1 MNAAA
6 LDHITDVDVLRAEIA
21 KRDAEI
27 RFKSAKIEQ
36 LTHTIAMLQRLQFA
50 ARSEKF
56 DPTQQALFAAAAD
69 EEIASAQCE
78 IETLVP
84 SSRERAQPKR
94 QPLPPELPRVE
105 ERIEPASCTC
115 AACGGELHCI
125 GEEISEKLDVKPVEF
140 FVRRII
146 RPKLACRGCETIH
159 TPPTLP
165 SIIDRGI
172 AAPGLLAH
180 VLIGKYADHLPL
192 TRQRER
198 VSGIWCG
205 FWLLGSL

>member
-6 LDHITDVDVLRAEIA
+6 FDHVIELEMLRAQIAQRDAVIA

-27 RFKSAKIEQ
+27 QVKSVRIDQ
-36 LTHTIAMLQRLQFA
+36 LEHLLRVLKRQQYSASA
-50 ARSEKF
+50 EKF
-56 DPTQQALFAAAAD
+56 DPTQQALFDAAAD
-69 EEIASAQCE
+69 EEIASAQSE
-78 IETLVP
+78 IEVLVP
-84 SSRERAQPKR
+84 PSRERTQPKR

-125 GEEISEKLDVKPVEF
+125 GEEVSEKLDVKPVEF

-159 TPPTLP
+159 TPPT
-165 SIIDRGI
+165 
-172 AAPGLLAH
+172 
-180 VLIGKYADHLPL
+180 
-192 TRQRER
+192 
-198 VSGIWCG
+198 
-205 FWLLGSL
+205 